1 MSADTMIDVE
11 TAPGRGVRLTHDR
24 AGTVV
29 HAEPMDRADELPREI
44 VTLGLADLQ
53 VNGFAGVDFNDPA
66 LTQQDL
72 DRALEAMAA
81 TGCLVCLPTLISAAA
96 ERLEACFHALERAAR
111 ASKLARLMVPG
122 YHLEG
127 PFLSPREGYRG
138 CHPRDAMIPADI
150 AVFDRLNRAAGGR
163 IRLLTLAAE
172 VKGAI
177 ALIRHA
183 RGRGAAVALGH
194 TAASHAQV
202 HAAAEA
208 GARLSTHLGNGAP
221 KMLPRKENPILAQLG
236 EDRLMASF
244 IADGLH
250 VPPATLRVY
259 ARAKGFGRTILV
271 TDATAAAA
279 AGPGD
284 YTLGPVAI
292 RRTDDGP
299 PCLPGT
305 AQLAGSALTLDRA
318 VNNMA
323 AWLDIG
329 FLEAVRMARDLPL
342 SLLDMPALPAP
353 GQPAGLVRWRRDNGG
368 YRVAG
373 WRLGP
378 FEGGGAARSG

>member
-1 MSADTMIDVE
+1 MSADTTIDVE
-11 TAPGRGVRLTHDR
+11 TGPGRGVCLTHDR
-24 AGTVV
+24 AGTIA
-29 HAEPMDRADELPREI
+29 HIEPADRPAELPREI

-66 LTQQDL
+66 LTPESL
-72 DRALEAMAA
+72 DRALAAMAA
-81 TGCLVCLPTLISAAA
+81 TGCLVCLPTLISAKAD
-96 ERLEACFHALERAAR
+96 RLEACFRALERAAR
-111 ASKLARLMVPG
+111 ASPLARLMVPG

-127 PFLSPREGYRG
+127 PFLSPLEGYRG
-138 CHPRDAMIPADI
+138 CHPRDAMVPADI
-150 AVFDRLNRAAGGR
+150 RVFDRLNRAAGGR

-183 RGRGAAVALGH
+183 RGRGATVALGH
-194 TAASHAQV
+194 TAADDAEV

-221 KMLPRKENPILAQLG
+221 RELPRKENVILAQLA

-250 VPPATLRVY
+250 VPPPALRVY

-292 RRTDDGP
+292 RSTGEGP

-318 VNNMA
+318 VNNAA

-329 FLEAVRMARDLPL
+329 FIEAVRMARDLPL
-342 SLLDMPALPAP
+342 GLLDMPALPAP
-353 GQPAGLVRWRRDNGG
+353 GQPAGLVHWRRGNGD
-368 YRVAG
+368 YRVVG

-378 FEGGGAARSG
+378 FASGGP